1 MLRWTL
7 GYTCLFQFWFPWCV
21 YPATLD
27 AWGWSPGTTQRDGT
41 GREEGGGFTMG
52 NTCISV
58 ADTCWC
64 MAKPIQYCKIISL
77 QLKKIN
83 LYLKKEMK
91 RIQAQNV
98 DLLKITVKELPE
110 PLGVYPH
117 CQPPLPIS
125 VPLFAMETSIKV
137 WRRNEKFGLIKQPMW
152 NEAAPC
158 VGMIWV

>member
-1 MLRWTL
+1 
-7 GYTCLFQFWFPWCV
+7 
-21 YPATLD
+21 
-27 AWGWSPGTTQRDGT
+27 
-41 GREEGGGFTMG
+41 
-52 NTCISV
+52 
-58 ADTCWC
+58 

-83 LYLKKEMK
+83 LYFKKEMK

-125 VPLFAMETSIKV
+125 VPLFAMETSIEE
-137 WRRNEKFGLIKQPMW
+137 WRRNEKFGLIKQKM
-152 NEAAPC
+152 
-158 VGMIWV
+158 